1 MTFDELITAVD
12 NFAWGPT
19 LVIFSLGCGLLF
31 SIALKFPQIRLFKEM
46 VRCSFRNKKGKAGLI
61 PFQALSIAIGGR
73 VGTGNITGTASAI
86 MFGGPGAVFWMCA
99 MAIVCSAS
107 AYIESALA
115 QIWKRR
121 VNGEYAGGPSFYME
135 KGLGSSWMAGFY
147 GFVSV
152 VFLIIFAGVQTNA
165 FSSIVTTSY
174 DVSPLTVAIGYTLL
188 LVFVIFGGSKVIA
201 SVADKVVPFM
211 SIAYVGVALLLIL
224 INLSHVPYVL
234 SLIVS
239 SAFSTHAVFGGM
251 VGTSISWGVRRGV
264 FSNEAGLGTG
274 AWVAGCADVSHPA
287 RAGLSQVFSV
297 FISLCICLAT
307 SLMILVT
314 ESYSVVSSDG
324 SYVVQHIQGG
334 YDVFVTE
341 AINST
346 VQGFG
351 SFFITA
357 AMGLFTF
364 TTIMA
369 YSMYLS
375 RIYYYFFSDCLDK
388 PIVKAVNIAIN
399 AATVALGFVG
409 PLVHST
415 LIWNM
420 ASALCG
426 LLSLV
431 NLACLAFLYKPG
443 IATLRDYERQ
453 LAKGIE
459 PVFIPERCGIK
470 GAEYWNQIIKE
481 DYPEELSAYQKAF
494 AKKS

>member
-1 MTFDELITAVD
+1 MNFDELITAVD
-12 NFAWGPT
+12 NFAWGPV

-31 SIALKFPQIRLFKEM
+31 SIAMKFPQIRLFKEM
-46 VRCSFRNKKGKAGLI
+46 TRCSFSNTKGNAGLT

-99 MAIVCSAS
+99 MALVCSAS
-107 AYIESALA
+107 AYIESTLA

-121 VNGEYAGGPSFYME
+121 VNGEYAGGPSFYMD
-135 KGLGSSWMAGFY
+135 KGLKSPVMAGFY
-147 GFVSV
+147 GLVSV
-152 VFLIIFAGVQTNA
+152 IFLIIFAGVQTNA

-174 DVSPLTVAIGYTLL
+174 AVSPLAVSIGYTLL
-188 LVFVIFGGSKVIA
+188 LIVVIFGGSKVIA

-211 SIAYVGVALLLIL
+211 SVAYVGVALILIL
-224 INLSHVPYVL
+224 INLARVPEMV

-239 SAFSTHAVFGGM
+239 SAFSMDAVFGGM
-251 VGTSISWGVRRGV
+251 VGASISWGVRRGV

-314 ESYSVVSSDG
+314 ESYNVVLG
-324 SYVVQHIQGG
+324 NGTYVVKHMTGG
-334 YDVFVTE
+334 YDVFVTT
-341 AINST
+341 AINT
-346 VQGFG
+346 TIQGFG
-351 SFFITA
+351 SIFITA

-375 RIYYYFFSDCLDK
+375 RIYYYFFSDQLDK
-388 PIVKAVNIAIN
+388 PIVKVVSVAIN
-399 AATVALGFVG
+399 VATVTLGFIG

-431 NLACLAFLYKPG
+431 NLACLALLYKPG

-459 PVFIPERCGIK
+459 PVFIPENCHIK
-470 GAEYWNQIIKE
+470 DAELWHTIIQE
-481 DYPEELSAYQKAF
+481 DYSEELSAYHQAF
-494 AKKS
+494 PKE